1 MCGRTS
7 AREVVRVFPRDE
19 ERFRSGQPE
28 VCNSDWTRKNMEF
41 VGPADA
47 ELWLMVLVALGH
59 SGRRADV
66 GGGDFRTSGRAEEIR
81 DASGGAARV
90 SRGARGGALGGC
102 ALVRRFGGISR
113 LFEVIGR
120 VAPAPRVARQGVEP
134 PRRRPRPR
142 YRVARQARHGVAARP
157 RVHPRRGGVPSL
169 VEDARHGVGAS
180 SRPPRGARGARHRR
194 RRGRVPPLRA
204 GQAHGGPHGRERLL
218 RRGRAPLPRGRGRR
232 RARGARRARPS
243 DLALARARADP
254 DRLPVRRQ
262 RVGHH
267 SPRQATSS
275 RALAHLRRKIRR
287 RAA

>member
-19 ERFRSGQPE
+19 RRFRSGPPDRAIR
-28 VCNSDWTRKNMEF
+28 SGLGKIMEF

-66 GGGDFRTSGRAEEIR
+66 GGGDFRTSGCAEETR

-142 YRVARQARHGVAARP
+142 F
-157 RVHPRRGGVPSL
+157 
-169 VEDARHGVGAS
+169 
-180 SRPPRGARGARHRR
+180 
-194 RRGRVPPLRA
+194 PLA
-204 GQAHGGPHGRERLL
+204 
-218 RRGRAPLPRGRGRR
+218 
-232 RARGARRARPS
+232 
-243 DLALARARADP
+243 P
-254 DRLPVRRQ
+254 DRGQRR
-262 RVGHH
+262 V
-267 SPRQATSS
+267 
-275 RALAHLRRKIRR
+275 
-287 RAA
+287 